1 MVLQWIRENKNV
13 ENSEQETDIW
23 SKIRPLFDDI
33 TTLSGDD
40 PNYNEPI
47 LATDRDRTSDIL
59 RYFWISVLTVAMT
72 ITVQLWKV
80 FNLLKMSQDSNEC
93 FINTQSGQHWCS
105 VTSINIGNGGYGVI
119 KKSPTQWSMW
129 SNFGDCSATCGDG
142 IATRNRECING
153 LPGDQ
158 GCHIGEAVEQKP
170 CSIAECSFWSGWID
184 NLSYHISWLQ
194 YAAFP
199 CFVFVAMY
207 LLIIFKDLSQK
218 LQQVTDENRYIK
230 KHKQPKSIHDHGENT
245 SW

>member
-80 FNLLKMSQDSNEC
+80 FNLLKMS
-93 FINTQSGQHWCS
+93 
-105 VTSINIGNGGYGVI
+105 
-119 KKSPTQWSMW
+119 
-129 SNFGDCSATCGDG
+129 
-142 IATRNRECING
+142 
-153 LPGDQ
+153 
-158 GCHIGEAVEQKP
+158 
-170 CSIAECSFWSGWID
+170 
-184 NLSYHISWLQ
+184 
-194 YAAFP
+194 
-199 CFVFVAMY
+199 
-207 LLIIFKDLSQK
+207 
-218 LQQVTDENRYIK
+218 
-230 KHKQPKSIHDHGENT
+230 
-245 SW
+245 